1 MRYIRWILFL
11 CFLICFAGC
20 AAPAKSE
27 ESIWRVTAEDFAPAS
42 DWPENDYTAQI
53 LKPESGQVEYIND
66 WSSEGKFGVWL
77 KDISREES
85 NRYVE
90 QLKDK
95 GYQEIS
101 QAENSVSV
109 GTMLWKNEIYLSIA
123 YSDDS
128 LGILIMTEQG
138 R

>member
-1 MRYIRWILFL
+1 MRRIRWILFL
-11 CFLICFAGC
+11 CVLMLAGC
-20 AAPAKSE
+20 AAPAKPE
-27 ESIWRVTAEDFAPAS
+27 ESIWRVTLEDYVPAS
-42 DWPENDYTAQI
+42 EWPENDYTAQI

-85 NRYVE
+85 NQYVE
-90 QLKDK
+90 QLKEA

-101 QAENSVSV
+101 QAENSASG
-109 GTMLWKNEIYLSIA
+109 GTMLWKNDIYLSIA
-123 YSDDS
+123 YSEGS
-128 LGILIMTEQG
+128 LGILIMIEQG